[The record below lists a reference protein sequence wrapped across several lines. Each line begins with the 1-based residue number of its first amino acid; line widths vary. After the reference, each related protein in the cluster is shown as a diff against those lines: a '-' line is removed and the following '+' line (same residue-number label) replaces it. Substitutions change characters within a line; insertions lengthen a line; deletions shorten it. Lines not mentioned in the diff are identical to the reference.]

1 MITLDFLENV
11 TAFRDLTDEQL
22 TAIANTA
29 ELDEFKK
36 DEPIFAQGADAEN
49 LWIVADGD
57 VELRAEQTGPKSG
70 GLGKMAFLSSAQAF
84 GWTCFVPPYQY
95 QLSGYCASRR
105 CRMIRL
111 PRNELDRLFEDHPE
125 IGFAVMQYT
134 LSAVGTQFQELEDEL
149 AKKRGHEIMSNW

>member
-11 TAFRDLTDEQL
+11 TAFKELTDEQL

-29 ELDEFKK
+29 ELAEFKK
-36 DEPIFAQGADAEN
+36 DEQIFAQGADAEN

-57 VELRAEQTGPKSG
+57 VELRAEQSGPEAG

-95 QLSGYCASRR
+95 QLSGYCASRQ

-111 PRNELDRLFEDHPE
+111 ARNELDRLFEDHPE

-134 LSAVGTQFQELEDEL
+134 LCAVGTQFQELEDEL